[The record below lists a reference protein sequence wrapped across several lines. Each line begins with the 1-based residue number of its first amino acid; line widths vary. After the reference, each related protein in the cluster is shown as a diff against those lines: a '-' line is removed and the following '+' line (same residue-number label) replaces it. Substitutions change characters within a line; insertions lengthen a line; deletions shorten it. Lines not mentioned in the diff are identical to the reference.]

1 MSSLNHNAN
10 HSGATRRNEV
20 FGDLRRRNERRAR
33 MAKLQRKAL
42 LDRERLV
49 EPQRQ
54 RRFHQFG

>member
-10 HSGATRRNEV
+10 HGGAIRRSEV
-20 FGDLRRRNERRAR
+20 FADLRRRNERRRR